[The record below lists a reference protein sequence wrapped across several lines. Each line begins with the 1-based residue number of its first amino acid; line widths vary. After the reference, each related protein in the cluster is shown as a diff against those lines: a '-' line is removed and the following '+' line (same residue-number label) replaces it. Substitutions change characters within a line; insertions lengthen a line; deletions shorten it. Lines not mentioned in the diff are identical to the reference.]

1 MYNLKTLF
9 FFLSLI
15 SISLQICHY
24 ARDPLPS
31 AGSCICQQAAYSDN
45 GICKLC
51 PNNSYQSSGSATS
64 VSQCDSCQGNSFY
77 LITKATQLSSAICS
91 NCPNNSMNQ
100 NMLSTDTQDISVCSY
115 CGSDTYILIPAVQ
128 GQPAVCVLCPNNSTT
143 KQGIAKIPGISQ
155 CNTCKPGFYISY
167 PATDTQPAI
176 CLPCPANTTNQYMY
190 SNPKNNISD
199 CTLCTKGFYQTSQY
213 NAPLTCQKC
222 PLNSTSNGISQIRSI
237 DLCYCDVNYFMIAD
251 SKANIS
257 APTCIP
263 CPNGSGT
270 LTRAFQIE
278 DQSYCDICQAGYY
291 MIQSYQDST
300 SGSPAKAAQC
310 QKCPNNSFS
319 NPGTS
324 TSLSSCSLCFL
335 NYYMTAASKISNEAS
350 CTICPDNT
358 GTMAPQSQ
366 PGDSTQCNICL
377 PGYYMTSPFQI
388 DKTAICQQCPKGSYS
403 NVGVNTACY
412 CYDINASWSTV
423 NKTCQCNSG
432 YGGIPGTFEGDPSGC
447 ILCPEGTYSSSGQ
460 CVPCPAGQYSDT
472 TGNTQ
477 CQKCQANLYSQGI
490 GNQKCSS
497 CPNNT
502 TILPDQTGCSCN
514 DISSVFLNS
523 ICACPDGFTGTP
535 SNSSSQQGCTPC
547 PSGQYSNSQTF
558 GKCTYCAKG
567 DYQPQIGTSLSLQIC
582 HYAVQTRPMNNGPCQ
597 CVKQSYLN
605 NSNCQYCPNNAISST
620 GGATQVTQCNTCSDR
635 WFYMSQKATDSAP
648 AICTNCPNNSISNVY
663 QPSDVQDVSICSS
676 CGNDSYIDTA
686 AVQGSSAVCVLCPNN
701 SATLYGISSQ
711 GILSCGYCKPGYY
724 ISQPG
729 TSSQAAVCSACP
741 ANTTNQYANGSAK
754 NNNASDCS
762 MCQQGYYQISQNGA
776 PLVCQKCPANTTTNG
791 RVQVTSVSF
800 CICDVN
806 QYMTAT
812 SQSQAQT
819 CVSCPNGSGT
829 MYPPN
834 EVGDES
840 YCDICQA
847 GYYMVQ
853 PYQDSAGGSP
863 AKAAQCQKCP
873 NNSFS
878 NAGAYTSVSSCSLCS
893 LNYYMTAAS
902 TQSTQASC
910 TICPDNTA
918 TMAPQSQPGDSTQ
931 CNICLAGYFMTVPFQ
946 FGKKA
951 QCQQCPSGSNSNSGY
966 NTACFCYDVNA
977 SWSTSSKTCQCNP
990 GYGVSW
996 SVGNN
1001 QCICTANFYGDATQ
1015 ATSSDKQKC
1024 KACPNN
1030 STSKAGGAK
1039 TQNDCSTASA
1049 QQDSIHSY
1057 SSIVKISLSTF
1068 FFLILLL

>member
-366 PGDSTQCNICL
+366 PGDSTQ
-377 PGYYMTSPFQI
+377 S
-388 DKTAICQQCPKGSYS
+388 
-403 NVGVNTACY
+403 
-412 CYDINASWSTV
+412 
-423 NKTCQCNSG
+423 
-432 YGGIPGTFEGDPSGC
+432 
-447 ILCPEGTYSSSGQ
+447 
-460 CVPCPAGQYSDT
+460 
-472 TGNTQ
+472 
-477 CQKCQANLYSQGI
+477 NLYSQGI

-514 DISSVFLNS
+514 DISSVLKN
-523 ICACPDGFTGTP
+523 
-535 SNSSSQQGCTPC
+535 QQNWVFDVTKTSPI
-547 PSGQYSNSQTF
+547 
-558 GKCTYCAKG
+558 K
-567 DYQPQIGTSLSLQIC
+567 QIISLHLVKTSLSLQIC

-946 FGKKA
+946 F
-951 QCQQCPSGSNSNSGY
+951 
-966 NTACFCYDVNA
+966 
-977 SWSTSSKTCQCNP
+977 
-990 GYGVSW
+990 
-996 SVGNN
+996 
-1001 QCICTANFYGDATQ
+1001 
-1015 ATSSDKQKC
+1015 
-1024 KACPNN
+1024 
-1030 STSKAGGAK
+1030 
-1039 TQNDCSTASA
+1039 ASA